1 MIYYESIIG
10 LTMVMGDFNAAYKLA
25 KKGYRLVRKKGGRNG
40 LLSMLVW
47 MIRSSIELKKYE
59 EAQTRMEE
67 LLNVYSE
74 DYIDNPRISGF
85 IYRTN
90 GHLDLELNNP
100 KKARLN
106 YDKALANT
114 RQAVAENQVSADIY
128 MVIKYEIVIRIARW
142 LKRTARLLFAGEIAH
157 FVSIFED
164 YPRNFYNIVRDY
176 TQLLTELENHL
187 SPEELTAAKGR
198 AKKRGLE
205 STLEELLDLLGQ

>member
-1 MIYYESIIG
+1 M
-10 LTMVMGDFNAAYKLA
+10 
-25 KKGYRLVRKKGGRNG
+25 
-40 LLSMLVW
+40 SMLVW

-74 DYIDNPRISGF
+74 DYIDNPRIGGF
-85 IYRTN
+85 IFRTSA
-90 GHLDLELNNP
+90 HFDLELNNP

-114 RQAVAENQVSADIY
+114 KQAVAENQVSADNYI
-128 MVIKYEIVIRIARW
+128 VIKYEIVLWIARW
-142 LKRTARLLFAGEIAH
+142 LKRKARFLFAGEIAH

-164 YPRNFYNIVRDY
+164 YPRDFYNIVRDY

-187 SPEELTAAKGR
+187 SPEELTAAKGH
-198 AKKRGLE
+198 AEKRELE
-205 STLEELLDLLGQ
+205 STLEELLDLLDQ